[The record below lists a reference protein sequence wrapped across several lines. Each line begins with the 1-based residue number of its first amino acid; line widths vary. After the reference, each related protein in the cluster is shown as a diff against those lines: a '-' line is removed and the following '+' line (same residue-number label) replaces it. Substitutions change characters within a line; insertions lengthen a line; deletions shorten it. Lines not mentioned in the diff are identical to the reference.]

1 MHVFTKEIP
10 TGDSEMV
17 MTTVG
22 IEVIVVTE
30 ELGVVIVAIEK
41 IGQIILG
48 SVLVKVLLT
57 HQVLRDR
64 D

>member
-1 MHVFTKEIP
+1 
-10 TGDSEMV
+10 MV

-22 IEVIVVTE
+22 NEVIVVTE

-57 HQVLRDR
+57 PQVLRGR

>member
-1 MHVFTKEIP
+1 MEEIP
-10 TGDSEMV
+10 TGDSVMV

-22 IEVIVVTE
+22 NEVIVVTE